1 MKIFI
6 NTIAGIAF
14 IGQLIAFIF
23 NGLTLQKLESIV
35 DELFNYA
42 LFAGYLCSLLSVAFF
57 VIIYNFNLCFLRKK
71 MINILFLA
79 IVLLG
84 GYVLISQLFVQH
96 DFILTSCLLLLFDIY
111 IVRRVLHI
119 LCTASTK
126 SGKA

>member
-42 LFAGYLCSLLSVAFF
+42 LFAGYLCSLLSVAIF
-57 VIIYNFNLCFLRKK
+57 VIIYNFN
-71 MINILFLA
+71 ILFLHH
-79 IVLLG
+79 VCCYYL
-84 GYVLISQLFVQH
+84 
-96 DFILTSCLLLLFDIY
+96 IY
-111 IVRRVLHI
+111 ILLEKFFISYALRQQNPEKPDVLSYTRLFFFSNNLI
-119 LCTASTK
+119 TQWISMY
-126 SGKA
+126 SMIGYPFY